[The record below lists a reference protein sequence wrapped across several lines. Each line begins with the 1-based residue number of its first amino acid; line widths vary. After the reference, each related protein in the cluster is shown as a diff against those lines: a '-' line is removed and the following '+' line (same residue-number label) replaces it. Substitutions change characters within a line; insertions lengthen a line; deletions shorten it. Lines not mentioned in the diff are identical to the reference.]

1 MTTQDIQYKADEVA
15 SLPREKL
22 SVRGKTLSDQ
32 LARSGAVLPR
42 RVRAKGRLLAHA
54 ATVAEHPQ
62 LAKQIDPAKVV
73 RADSEVCLYLNEINR
88 RNRCVGF
95 VLGIL
100 GRIAFALLITGA
112 AFVGLLV
119 WRGYV

>member
-88 RNRCVGF
+88 RDRCVGF

-100 GRIAFALLITGA
+100 GRVAFALLITGA

>member
-73 RADSEVCLYLNEINR
+73 RAHSEVCLYLNEINP

>member
-1 MTTQDIQYKADEVA
+1 MTPQDIQHKADEVA
-15 SLPREKL
+15 SLLREKL
-22 SVRGKTLSDQ
+22 PVRGKTLSDQ

-112 AFVGLLV
+112 AFVELLV
-119 WRGYV
+119 WRDYV

>member
-112 AFVGLLV
+112 AFVELLV
-119 WRGYV
+119 WRDYV